1 MSENV
6 NSTRS
11 GSAYAYGLSTT
22 ACTTLKIAVVAPR
35 PSASVKHRGERE
47 PGFRAQLS
55 KGERQILPQLV
66 PPIAA
71 GPRRVALAAQAH
83 ELGRDAC
90 LLNPAPRLRAR
101 LDGIDALVDQ
111 LLRSQLD
118 VMIELLLHFLIDRHA
133 PQQRSQSLA
142 NSHRYTPFVTA
153 STRLTA
159 AENSVQAAVWLA
171 SCCRPARVRR

>member
-1 MSENV
+1 M

-11 GSAYAYGLSTT
+11 GSGYAYGLSTT

-35 PSASVKHRGERE
+35 PSASVNTAASVN
-47 PGFRAQLS
+47 PGFARNCRKANV
-55 KGERQILPQLV
+55 RVLPQLV
-66 PPIAA
+66 LPIAA
-71 GPRRVALAAQAH
+71 RPRRVALAAQAR
-83 ELGRDAC
+83 ELGPDAR
-90 LLNPAPRLRAR
+90 LLNPAPCLRAR

-133 PQQRSQSLA
+133 PQQRSQPLA
-142 NSHRYTPFVTA
+142 NSHRYTPLS

-171 SCCRPARVRR
+171 SCCRPARVSR